1 MKKTGMLLMFGIMT
15 VFLAGCQGRNQD
27 AEEEKEVLTI
37 CADGWNDVGGR
48 LEEILRRHGG
58 GSD

>member
-27 AEEEKEVLTI
+27 AEEEKEVLPF
-37 CADGWNDVGGR
+37 VQMGGMM
-48 LEEILRRHGG
+48 
-58 GSD
+58 

>member
-27 AEEEKEVLTI
+27 AEEEKEEI
-37 CADGWNDVGGR
+37 GR
-48 LEEILRRHGG
+48 ASCRERV
-58 GSD
+58 